1 MDSGM
6 ISKIQKAKRYA
17 EEPDRITFESFT
29 VSFKG
34 DHDTYH
40 VRYENGHWTCQCLF
54 FLQRGLCC
62 HTMALERVLDSM
74 IKPQAELEQAVNQ

>member
-6 ISKIQKAKRYA
+6 ISKIQKAKQYA
-17 EEPDRITFESFT
+17 EEPDRIIFESFSVT
-29 VSFKG
+29 FKG

-40 VRYENGHWTCQCLF
+40 VTYENGHWNCQCLF

-62 HTMALERVLDSM
+62 HTMALERILGPM
-74 IKPQAELEQAVNQ
+74 LKPQTRLEKAVNQ